1 MIVEDYKQIFEEA
14 TTRIADLASGDGNL
28 PIPHISGWTM
38 SDAVIHAGLV
48 FSFVTKSVK
57 QGSPI
62 ADGGV
67 ARWANDQSNH
77 PQTSQLSDWFR
88 AAAQEMAEVVWEHE
102 PRDEVWTS
110 SEFNKQA
117 LFWMRRMTHEATVH
131 RWDIETAT
139 GDNTAIGGAI
149 AVDGIDEFYDFF
161 VAERFPT
168 AFAGIGTVHLHAIDA
183 PGEWMITRHENG
195 IDVESAHGK
204 GDVAA
209 RGPAGDLLLFV
220 WNRVNHTTLET
231 FGDTDLL
238 DEHQLAFQ
246 I

>member
-1 MIVEDYKQIFEEA
+1 VIVEDYKQIFEEA
-14 TTRIADLASGDGNL
+14 TARIADLASGDGNL

-110 SEFNKQA
+110 SRKWPKLSGNMNPAMKFGPQA
-117 LFWMRRMTHEATVH
+117 SSTSKPCF
-131 RWDIETAT
+131 
-139 GDNTAIGGAI
+139 GC
-149 AVDGIDEFYDFF
+149 
-161 VAERFPT
+161 
-168 AFAGIGTVHLHAIDA
+168 
-183 PGEWMITRHENG
+183 
-195 IDVESAHGK
+195 
-204 GDVAA
+204 AA
-209 RGPAGDLLLFV
+209 
-220 WNRVNHTTLET
+220 
-231 FGDTDLL
+231 
-238 DEHQLAFQ
+238 
-246 I
+246 